1 MKWMTERDLLIA
13 QTMAFV
19 QSVTG
24 KTPEAVKTV
33 TAPVSRLS
41 VETSDTIRATAALPL
56 PDIASLLAQTP
67 PARNAPTEP
76 SREVSGETPREIPK
90 PVPLRPDLR
99 AEFQSEI
106 AARVANF
113 RAHQARFTRER
124 EAYCT
129 ATMAKVHAV
138 LKESELPPP
147 RLGK

>member
-1 MKWMTERDLLIA
+1 M
-13 QTMAFV
+13 
-19 QSVTG
+19 
-24 KTPEAVKTV
+24 
-33 TAPVSRLS
+33 
-41 VETSDTIRATAALPL
+41 
-56 PDIASLLAQTP
+56 
-67 PARNAPTEP
+67 
-76 SREVSGETPREIPK
+76 SGETPREIPK

-99 AEFQSEI
+99 EEFQSEI

-113 RAHQARFTRER
+113 RAHQERFTRER

>member
-67 PARNAPTEP
+67 PAGNAPTEP
-76 SREVSGETPREIPK
+76 SREVSGETLREIPK
-90 PVPLRPDLR
+90 SVPLRPDLR

-147 RLGK
+147 RLGR